1 MSLPS
6 DKVIGA
12 RLPSTLRQLG
22 ALTCGP
28 WNYAAPHIIR
38 NDTDVRII
46 EPEYTPVPQRP
57 PPPPQPPPTP
67 PSTHTSDGR
76 TRQRVKQSQF
86 GCKSSSVLHFVIR
99 SVWPGAARISR
110 CKRALQCDYAVA
122 LKRSSRDSSD
132 YSAQCCHYLAKF
144 YRDDWLAKNRNLH
157 LWEENIRRCV
167 WIFDDGAQWSLYAHG
182 TILSQ
187 CYHYLY
193 NCILTYNNS
202 IYIFKWDIFV
212 NTEYIFTNIVSASD
226 SINRD
231 APVCETI
238 IVNVAIIYEIN

>member
-1 MSLPS
+1 MPLPS

-46 EPEYTPVPQRP
+46 EPEYTPVPHRP
-57 PPPPQPPPTP
+57 PPPTP
-67 PSTHTSDGR
+67 ADSPVRPHRRRTHPAAR
-76 TRQRVKQSQF
+76 KAKPVRMQIFV
-86 GCKSSSVLHFVIR
+86 VLHFVIR

-132 YSAQCCHYLAKF
+132 YSARCCHYLTKF
-144 YRDDWLAKNRNLH
+144 YRDDWLTKNTNLH
-157 LWEENIRRCV
+157 LWEKNIQRCRWCPV
-167 WIFDDGAQWSLYAHG
+167 KFLRSWDYFKSMLPLFIQLYG
-182 TILSQ
+182 LM
-187 CYHYLY
+187 
-193 NCILTYNNS
+193 TYNS
-202 IYIFKWDIFV
+202 PIHIFKWDIFV
-212 NTEYIFTNIVSASD
+212 NTEYI
-226 SINRD
+226 
-231 APVCETI
+231 
-238 IVNVAIIYEIN
+238 Y